1 MLRTRRAKQPKSK
14 ILQNPRRA
22 GASGVFYCK
31 FALCNTFFYSLILA
45 AVSSSLWH
53 WCFCFCLAQSKYLGM
68 ARSAAKVIKQ
78 VKNATND
85 IKREILDNAEDNALT
100 DVKKTV
106 EEGRDAFKEVTD
118 TIKRGTKL

>member
-1 MLRTRRAKQPKSK
+1 MHHVFLLFNISGGEFIIVALVFLLLFGPKQIPS
-14 ILQNPRRA
+14 
-22 GASGVFYCK
+22 
-31 FALCNTFFYSLILA
+31 
-45 AVSSSLWH
+45 
-53 WCFCFCLAQSKYLGM
+53 M

>member
-1 MLRTRRAKQPKSK
+1 MQHVFLLFNISGGEFIIVALVFLLLFGPKQIPS
-14 ILQNPRRA
+14 
-22 GASGVFYCK
+22 
-31 FALCNTFFYSLILA
+31 
-45 AVSSSLWH
+45 
-53 WCFCFCLAQSKYLGM
+53 M

-118 TIKRGTKL
+118 TIKRGTKLLRRSFY

>member
-1 MLRTRRAKQPKSK
+1 MQHVFLLFNISGGEFIIVALVFLLLFGPKQIPS
-14 ILQNPRRA
+14 
-22 GASGVFYCK
+22 
-31 FALCNTFFYSLILA
+31 
-45 AVSSSLWH
+45 
-53 WCFCFCLAQSKYLGM
+53 M

-85 IKREILDNAEDNALT
+85 IKREILDNAEDNALN